1 MHLSQAQINYC
12 MECGVCTGSCP
23 VSSELE
29 SFSPRQII
37 KRTLVEGD
45 ENFLHGHDLWAC
57 LSCGRC
63 SDRCPVGIS
72 FHEFLRNYREE
83 ARKIS
88 NLPKLSHHGTLQT
101 LNAIQTRDVRQDKTA
116 WAEKAGRFREQGDT
130 YYFVGCL
137 PYHDVLFRYLGLSVL
152 DTARSALT
160 LLNRLGIEPVI
171 SNDERCC
178 GHDAFWS
185 GDSEVFKELADRN
198 IESIQKSGAKQV
210 LFSCPEG
217 YHTFKTYYPKYF
229 GELPFEVRH
238 LTDFLAEEL
247 PKSDLELRTPE
258 PHRVTFHD
266 PCRLGRFSGI
276 YEQPRRLIDLVPG
289 QEQIEMQR
297 NRENALCCG
306 TSCWMECSSFSKGM
320 QVDRLTE
327 AVDCGADTLITA
339 CPKCQIHLNCGLQ
352 TTELDLEIVDLYTY
366 LLQGLKKVGS
376 EE

>member
-83 ARKIS
+83 ARKIN
-88 NLPKLSHHGTLQT
+88 NLPKLSHHGSLQT
-101 LNAIQTRDVRQDKTA
+101 LNAIQTRDIHQNRTA
-116 WAEKAGRFREQGDT
+116 WAEEAGRFQVKGDT
-130 YYFVGCL
+130 FYFVGCL
-137 PYHDVLFRYLGLSVL
+137 PYQDVVFRYLGLSVL
-152 DTARSALT
+152 DTAKSALA
-160 LLNRLGIEPVI
+160 LLNGLGIEPVI

-185 GDSEVFKELADRN
+185 GNMEVFQELAGRN
-198 IESIQKSGAKQV
+198 IECIKQSGAKQV
-210 LFSCPEG
+210 LFTCPEG
-217 YHTFKTYYPKYF
+217 YHTFKTYYPQYF
-229 GELPFEVRH
+229 GELPFEVKYMA
-238 LTDFLAEEL
+238 DFLVEEL
-247 PKSDLELRTPE
+247 PKADLDRQPSEQNA
-258 PHRVTFHD
+258 VTFHD

-276 YEQPRRLIDLVPG
+276 YEQPRELLKLVPG
-289 QEQIEMQR
+289 QELREMQR

-320 QVDRLTE
+320 QIERLTE
-327 AVDCGADTLITA
+327 AVNTGAQTLITA
-339 CPKCQIHLNCGLQ
+339 CPKCRIHLSCGLQ
-352 TTELDLEIVDLYTY
+352 TTELELEIKDLYTY
-366 LLQGLKKVGS
+366 LAQGLKA
-376 EE
+376 

>member
-1 MHLSQAQINYC
+1 MHLSQDQINYC

-72 FHEFLRNYREE
+72 FHEFLRSYREE
-83 ARKIS
+83 ARKIG
-88 NLPKLSHHGTLQT
+88 NLPSLSHHGTLHT
-101 LNAIQTRDVRQDKTA
+101 LNAIQTRDIQQKRTA
-116 WAEKAGRFREQGDT
+116 WAEEAGRFKDQGDIF
-130 YYFVGCL
+130 YFVGCL
-137 PYHDVLFRYLGLSVL
+137 PYQDVVFRYLGLNVL

-160 LLNRLGIEPVI
+160 LLNSLGIEPVI

-185 GDSEVFKELADRN
+185 GNMEVFKELAARN
-198 IESIQKSGAKQV
+198 IECIQKAGAKQV

-217 YHTFKTYYPKYF
+217 YHTFATYYPEHF
-229 GELPFEVRH
+229 GQLPFEVWH
-238 LTDFLAEEL
+238 LTDFLADRL
-247 PKSDLELRTPE
+247 ARADLDWQPPE
-258 PHRVTFHD
+258 NKKVTFHD

-276 YEQPRRLIDLVPG
+276 YEPPRQLINLVPG
-289 QEQIEMQR
+289 QELHEMQR

-306 TSCWMECSSFSKGM
+306 TSCWMECSSFSRGM
-320 QVDRLTE
+320 QIERLNE
-327 AVDCGADTLITA
+327 AVDAGANTLITA
-339 CPKCQIHLNCGLQ
+339 CPKCQIHLSCGLQ
-352 TTELDLEIVDLYTY
+352 TTELDLEIMDLYTY
-366 LLQGLKKVGS
+366 LARGLKKVES
-376 EE
+376 EG